1 MYCKRSKRKDM
12 KMYCKQGKWTD
23 LKMYCKRGKLK
34 EIHFVA
40 MFSKENEN
48 LKLTTNVV
56 FIPRKSIMIL
66 TRVNCNIACMND
78 ESSFI
83 NL

>member
-66 TRVNCNIACMND
+66 TRVDCNIAYMND

>member
-1 MYCKRSKRKDM
+1 
-12 KMYCKQGKWTD
+12 MYCKQGKWAD
-23 LKMYCKRGKLK
+23 LKMYCTRGKLK

-40 MFSKENEN
+40 MFSKVNEN
-48 LKLTTNVV
+48 LKLTANVV

-66 TRVNCNIACMND
+66 TRVDCNIACMND